1 LESNLLAAHVTAVHT
16 LARVEVHAVHVPSV
30 TAAQLMHPPNES
42 ASASVED
49 VPENPTSQV
58 QVRELTPSPRE
69 HVACASPLQPPLSN
83 AHPSVSVQVG
93 VLDSDAGQA
102 ALSVAA
108 SHVTVAAPDWVNPV
122 SQENV
127 AVLA

>member
-1 LESNLLAAHVTAVHT
+1 MLLLKATAPFAGAPGADEHVLTVQPT
-16 LARVEVHAVHVPSV
+16 
-30 TAAQLMHPPNES
+30 NEA

-69 HVACASPLQPPLSN
+69 HVACASPLQPPVSN
-83 AHPSVSVQVG
+83 VHPSVSVQVG
-93 VLDSDAGQA
+93 ALDTDAGQA
-102 ALSVAA
+102 ALLFVA
-108 SHVTVAAPDWVNPV
+108 SHATAVAPDWVNPV

-127 AVLA
+127 AVLR